1 MFRTNSSMWW
11 YVMRKKSLCFGA
23 AFCLALGGCGFQLA
37 DSKGVATRIPQ
48 SSLQLIGGSPGF
60 RHALE
65 GRLRAGGVEVVSG
78 DAAAEL
84 IVHLDGPAERHKV
97 IGVTTEMDARE
108 YEVGLHLDVR
118 LQRPG
123 DEPSTSTR
131 LSRYRHWVFDAE
143 RYLAAEVERGML
155 KKELQGELLEVLLLH
170 IRAYGDHDE
179 PLPLGET

>member
-1 MFRTNSSMWW
+1 MSKNP
-11 YVMRKKSLCFGA
+11 LCFGA

-37 DSKGVATRIPQ
+37 DSKGAATRISQ
-48 SSLQLIGGSPGF
+48 SSLQLVGGSPGF

-65 GRLRAGGVEVVSG
+65 GRLRAGGAKVVSA

-84 IVHLDGPAERHKV
+84 IVHLEGPAERHKV
-97 IGVTTEMDARE
+97 IGVTPEMDARE
-108 YEVGLHLDVR
+108 YEVGLHLNVR

-123 DEPSTSTR
+123 DEPSAPTR

-143 RYLAAEVERGML
+143 KYLAAEVERGML

-170 IRAYGDHDE
+170 LRAYGE
-179 PLPLGET
+179 Q